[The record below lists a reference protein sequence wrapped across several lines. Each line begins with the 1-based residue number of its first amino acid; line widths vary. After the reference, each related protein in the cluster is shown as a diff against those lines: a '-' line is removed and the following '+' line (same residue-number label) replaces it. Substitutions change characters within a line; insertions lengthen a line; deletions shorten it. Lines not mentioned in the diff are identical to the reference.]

1 MMPMVSGA
9 RLPLPPAVC
18 DDGDDDDGDDDDDDD
33 ISVSLLIHFLVR
45 SSNI

>member
-1 MMPMVSGA
+1 MPMVSGA

-18 DDGDDDDGDDDDDDD
+18 DDDDDGDDDDDD

>member
-18 DDGDDDDGDDDDDDD
+18 GGDDGDDDDDDDDD